1 MRSNKRNL
9 RKYAENSDDRQTKR
23 RKSKTMKLIDEVL
36 SKDNL
41 NQAYLQVTRNKGASG
56 IDDMTCEEVK
66 DYLKVHGN
74 ELISQ
79 VRCHSHKEKVKALNP
94 NFSTIIEFKCYR
106 FIFVDHS

>member
-1 MRSNKRNL
+1 
-9 RKYAENSDDRQTKR
+9 
-23 RKSKTMKLIDEVL
+23 MKLIDEVL

-79 VRCHSHKEKVKALNP
+79 IKSREYKPLPVRRVWQNGTAHMKKFAMPIKYVWDLIPKSKSVKNQAL
-94 NFSTIIEFKCYR
+94 
-106 FIFVDHS
+106 V